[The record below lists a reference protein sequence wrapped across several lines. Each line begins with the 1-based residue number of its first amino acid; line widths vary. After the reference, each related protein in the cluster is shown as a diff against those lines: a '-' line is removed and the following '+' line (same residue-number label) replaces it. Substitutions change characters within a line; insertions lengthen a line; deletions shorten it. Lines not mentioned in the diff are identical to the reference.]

1 MVAAPTSTAVV
12 GEYLRIDPES
22 DGLAATV
29 AAVSA
34 LLSRS
39 VDPDGGAGEWSAAQQ
54 HGATML
60 AARVYRRRNSP
71 AGIESLGEM
80 GPTYVSRYDPD
91 LDMMLGFG
99 RWQTPKVG

>member
-1 MVAAPTSTAVV
+1 MVAPTTAERV
-12 GEYLRIDPES
+12 GEYLRIAPAS
-22 DGLAATV
+22 DGLADTI

-34 LLSRS
+34 LLTRS
-39 VDPDGGAGEWSAAQQ
+39 VDPEGDGGAWSDAQR

-99 RWQTPKVG
+99 RWQQPKVG

>member
-1 MVAAPTSTAVV
+1 MVGPTTAERV
-12 GEYLRIDPES
+12 GLYLRIDPGS
-22 DGLAATV
+22 DGLADTI

-34 LLSRS
+34 LLTRS
-39 VDPDGGAGEWSAAQQ
+39 IDPEGEAGAWSDAQA

-99 RWQTPKVG
+99 RWQSPKVG

>member
-1 MVAAPTSTAVV
+1 MVAPTTVAVV
-12 GEYLRIDPES
+12 GEYLRIDPAS

-39 VDPDGGAGEWSAAQQ
+39 IDPDGDAGDWSAAQK

-99 RWQTPKVG
+99 RWQSPKVG